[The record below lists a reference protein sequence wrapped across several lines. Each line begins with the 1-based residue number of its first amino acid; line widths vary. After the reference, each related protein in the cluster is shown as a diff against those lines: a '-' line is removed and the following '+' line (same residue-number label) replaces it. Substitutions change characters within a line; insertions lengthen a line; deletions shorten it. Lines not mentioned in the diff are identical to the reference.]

1 MKTIR
6 ASEEEV
12 SKALSQLTLLMLGT
26 QVGGSAVLI
35 GMSIWQFHENVWLTA
50 LVVLGMLTYMV
61 IAIVVFWRGSR
72 ARLASWRNSWL
83 VIEDEWI
90 EKRCSDGVSIKISRV
105 NLPQVQENTVWMN
118 VYEVRSRSYIGIP
131 RLTKSDVF
139 SEMRSAVSGWQMGG
153 ALASAENVSR
163 EA

>member
-1 MKTIR
+1 MRVIR
-6 ASEEEV
+6 PSEDDV
-12 SKALSQLTLLMLGT
+12 NRVLSQLTMLVLGP

-35 GMSIWQFHENVWLTA
+35 GMSIWRFHENTWLTA
-50 LVVLGMLTYMV
+50 LVVVGILAFNVAALVG
-61 IAIVVFWRGSR
+61 FWRGTR

-90 EKRCSDGVSIKISRV
+90 EKRCSDGASVKISRV